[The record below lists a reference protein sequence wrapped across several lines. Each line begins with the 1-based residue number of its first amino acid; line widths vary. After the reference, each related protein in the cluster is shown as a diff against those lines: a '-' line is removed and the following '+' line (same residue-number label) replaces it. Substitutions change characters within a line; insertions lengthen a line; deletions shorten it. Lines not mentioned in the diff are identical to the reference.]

1 MQRPVFAA
9 CLTGSKNWGNVEKN
23 GPVARSVVLK
33 LERPGFKSWFIL
45 LASCMTSDKLCN
57 FSEPQFSGV

>member
-1 MQRPVFAA
+1 MKRPVSAA
-9 CLTGSKNWGNVEKN
+9 LTVSENWGSVEN
-23 GPVARSVVLK
+23 NCPVARSVVLE

-45 LASCMTSDKLCN
+45 LSCCMTLDKLLN